1 MISIAVEVISC
12 KVDCLHDETELFL
25 FSLVPIAKVW

>member
-1 MISIAVEVISC
+1 MISIAAEVISC

-25 FSLVPIAKVW
+25 FFFGAHS